1 MEDAQLVRRVCSK
14 CSTNGQNTTRLAVCF
29 GMALVGLLIL
39 PLSLTKGKVE
49 QWYQKRRSR
58 CFSVLFLDKPNATS
72 RGIQEEEEEQEQ
84 QQQQQQR
91 RARGWRNCT
100 RSLARALNES

>member
-29 GMALVGLLIL
+29 GMALV
-39 PLSLTKGKVE
+39 
-49 QWYQKRRSR
+49 
-58 CFSVLFLDKPNATS
+58 DKPNATS
-72 RGIQEEEEEQEQ
+72 RGVQEEEEEQEQ
-84 QQQQQQR
+84 QQQQQQQ